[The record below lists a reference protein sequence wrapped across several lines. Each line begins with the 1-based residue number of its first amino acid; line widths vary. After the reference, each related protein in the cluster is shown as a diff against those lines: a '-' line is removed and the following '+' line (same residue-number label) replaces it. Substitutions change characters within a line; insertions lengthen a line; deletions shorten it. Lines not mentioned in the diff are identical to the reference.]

1 MVMLCVSA
9 SQWIRL
15 FFLLARSTLIIT
27 QHSAWCPNGTPLR
40 RQLSYFQFLVTHAY
54 SVKEIR
60 LFRLG
65 AYFIER
71 YKQLYHDFYAVDSQV
86 ARREMLAMIPFTV
99 LTNAI
104 AAGAQVYA
112 IAMTIATNQLGF
124 LA

>member
-1 MVMLCVSA
+1 MSA
-9 SQWIRL
+9 ER
-15 FFLLARSTLIIT
+15 
-27 QHSAWCPNGTPLR
+27 TPLR

-86 ARREMLAMIPFTV
+86 ARREMLASIPFTV
-99 LTNAI
+99 LTNAV

-112 IAMTIATNQLGF
+112 IAMTITTNQLGF
-124 LA
+124 LAGYIQAICVVQGTMQSLLISLAPLPE